1 MDKLLDTFRKLSGWA
16 LLKQWLRAG
25 VLPYAAAQ
33 AALTGLSRKS
43 LEIVRLGVQL
53 KIQRKLQKKYLPALK
68 RFDEEWR
75 KGAYAAVESGRRRV
89 WICWLQGID
98 NAPGL
103 VKKCYTSIR
112 EHIKDREIVLITSAN
127 RRDYIELPDYIERKY
142 EAGII
147 THTHFSDLL
156 RVALL
161 AKYGGTWIDATVFCT
176 GGTIPRYMLDS
187 DFFVFQNLKPGADG
201 HVLNMSNWFIT
212 AKAGNKFVLAIRE
225 MLFAYWKK
233 KNDVADYFIF
243 HMFFAMIANFYADDW
258 KKVVPYSNSVPHILL
273 LRLFERYDDDCYKE
287 LKRICPFHKLSYKL
301 KQESTA
307 LKGTYYDVILNG
319 NGANE
324 NI

>member
-1 MDKLLDTFRKLSGWA
+1 MGKLLDTFNRLGGRS

-25 VLPYAAAQ
+25 VLPYAAVQ

-68 RFDEEWR
+68 RFDKEWR
-75 KGAYAAVESGRRRV
+75 KGAYAAVEGGRRRV
-89 WICWLQGID
+89 WICWLQGMD

-103 VKKCYTSIR
+103 VKKCYASIR
-112 EHIKDREIVLITSAN
+112 EHIRDREIVLITSAN
-127 RRDYIELPDYIERKY
+127 RKDYIELPDYIERKY

-176 GGTIPRYMLDS
+176 GESIPGYMLDS

-212 AKAGNKFVLAIRE
+212 TNAGSKLILAIRDL
-225 MLFAYWKK
+225 LFAYWKE
-233 KNDVADYFIF
+233 KNYVVDYFIF
-243 HMFFAMIANFYADDW
+243 HMFFAMIVEFYAEDW
-258 KKVVPYSNSVPHILL
+258 KKVIPYSNSVPHILL
-273 LRLFERYDDDCYKE
+273 LRLFERYDGECYEE
-287 LKRICPFHKLSYKL
+287 LKKICPFHKLSYKFS
-301 KQESTA
+301 QEKAS
-307 LKGTYYDVILNG
+307 LKGTYYDVIF
-319 NGANE
+319 NGAQE
-324 NI
+324 